1 MGARGTHLQAS
12 PPGIARRK
20 TRVNVLVTRGS
31 IRLRKMTAA
40 LAGAAHPGAGGL
52 QLVDPLGRGT
62 AGGLARGGAQ
72 QAQPPQPPTPTSREH
87 QRILAA
93 YNGAYD
99 DSKLEG
105 LLNHTVEK
113 LVAASE
119 RPDVHYRVT
128 ILNSAAVNAFA
139 LPTGQLYVTRGLI
152 ALANDTSELA
162 SVLSHEM
169 SHVIARHAAIR
180 EDQARQV
187 ALVSR
192 VVQDV
197 LSDPETG
204 ALALAK
210 SKIALA
216 SFSRAQEFEADGI
229 GVGIAARAGY
239 DPYGAVRFLTSMG
252 RNAELKSN
260 PGQTHHIDPRAP
272 DFLSSHPATPERVKN
287 AQSNARQ
294 FAGPGAGERDKQN
307 YLAGIDG
314 MVYGEDPSEG
324 FVRGRR
330 FLHPKLGF
338 TFLAPEGFTLDN
350 TAQAVLGVKEGGG
363 QALRVDV
370 VRVPA
375 EQTLADYLT
384 SGWIENIDPKSVEDV
399 IINGLPAATATA
411 KGDQWSFRL
420 YAVRF
425 GSDVYRFIFAS
436 KRTTAEI
443 DRAFREAVEHVPAHD
458 ADGEPGGEA
467 PAPQDRD
474 RREGRHGREARG
486 DDGDDRPPGRAIPR
500 AQRARPQRPRQS
512 RRSRED
518 RDGVSEHV
526 RFTSPQIERAAAL
539 ARAARRRS
547 AHRAAGPE
555 RASRRSRPPGS
566 AAAG

>member
-1 MGARGTHLQAS
+1 MSAISRLLASSQKSSKTVMSGCVGGWKSVAGRASRPPARSRSRSPSATDGTAKSAMVDAAGTQGRVRRSSMRGVLPFPHPSGARTG
-12 PPGIARRK
+12 
-20 TRVNVLVTRGS
+20 
-31 IRLRKMTAA
+31 A
-40 LAGAAHPGAGGL
+40 LALFFALALTLAGCSSSLLTVGAPPAAMPGAPR
-52 QLVDPLGRGT
+52 Q
-62 AGGLARGGAQ
+62 AQ
-72 QAQPPQPPTPTSREH
+72 QQPPPPASAPSEREH

-93 YNGAYD
+93 YNGAYED
-99 DSKLEG
+99 PKLEG
-105 LLNHTVEK
+105 LLNDTVEK

-252 RNAELKSN
+252 RNAEFKSN

-287 AQSNARQ
+287 AQGNARQ

-314 MVYGEDPSEG
+314 LVFGEDPSEG

-338 TFLAPEGFTLDN
+338 TFVAPDGFVLDN

-363 QALRVDV
+363 QALRLDV

-375 EQTLADYLT
+375 EQTLADYLN
-384 SGWIENIDPKSVEDV
+384 SRWVENIDPQTLED
-399 IINGLPAATATA
+399 
-411 KGDQWSFRL
+411 
-420 YAVRF
+420 
-425 GSDVYRFIFAS
+425 
-436 KRTTAEI
+436 
-443 DRAFREAVEHVPAHD
+443 
-458 ADGEPGGEA
+458 
-467 PAPQDRD
+467 
-474 RREGRHGREARG
+474 
-486 DDGDDRPPGRAIPR
+486 
-500 AQRARPQRPRQS
+500 
-512 RRSRED
+512 
-518 RDGVSEHV
+518 
-526 RFTSPQIERAAAL
+526 
-539 ARAARRRS
+539 
-547 AHRAAGPE
+547 
-555 RASRRSRPPGS
+555 
-566 AAAG
+566 